1 MSTKSMK
8 RAKGQSLAEYAILLA
23 VVVGATVAMQV
34 YNRRTIQAQYKKVG
48 DKVAADLV
56 ANLGSNMGSALAQY
70 EPYYASSNYTVGQAR
85 TATEKTSF
93 GGIFSRSAIDE
104 TTTRTGQEATGGA
117 STLGSDNGW
126 Q

>member
-34 YNRRTIQAQYKKVG
+34 YNRRVIQAQYKVVG
-48 DKVAADLV
+48 DKAATDI
-56 ANLGSNMGSALAQY
+56 ATTLAATAVKQY
-70 EPYYASSNYTVGQAR
+70 EPYYASSNYTVGQRRQALEE
-85 TATEKTSF
+85 TKF
-93 GGIFSRSAIDE
+93 GGIFSRTGIDE

-117 STLGSDNGW
+117 GTLASDDGW

>member
-1 MSTKSMK
+1 MSTKRMT

-34 YNRRTIQAQYKKVG
+34 YNRRTIQAQYKQVG
-48 DKVAADLV
+48 DKVAADIAISL
-56 ANLGSNMGSALAQY
+56 ALPAGGVKQY

-85 TATEKTSF
+85 TATERTSF
-93 GGIFSRSAIDE
+93 GGILTRSDIDE

-117 STLGSDNGW
+117 STLDSDNDGE
-126 Q
+126 

>member
-1 MSTKSMK
+1 MSTKRMT

-34 YNRRTIQAQYKKVG
+34 YNRRTIQAQYKQVG
-48 DKVAADLV
+48 DKVATQIAVDLGLTAGGV
-56 ANLGSNMGSALAQY
+56 TQY

-93 GGIFSRSAIDE
+93 GGIFTRSDIDE

-117 STLGSDNGW
+117 GTMGSDDLW
-126 Q
+126 K

>member
-23 VVVGATVAMQV
+23 VVVGATVAMQA
-34 YNRRTIQAQYKKVG
+34 YNRRVIQAQYKVVG
-48 DKVAADLV
+48 DKAATDI
-56 ANLGSNMGSALAQY
+56 ATTLAATAVKQY
-70 EPYYASSNYTVGQAR
+70 EPYYASSNYAVGQAR

-93 GGIFSRSAIDE
+93 GSIFTRSAIDE
-104 TTTRTGQEATGGA
+104 TTTRTGQEATGGE
-117 STLGSDNGW
+117 STLASDDGW